1 MYPRC
6 LSGILLSSLL
16 FLFSANSSVWAV
28 GRGLIT
34 IDFDLADGDQGS
46 RVAGGATT
54 GKVYDV
60 QLYYR
65 DILQIVGWSIT
76 IEYDSNAVRYVSAS
90 FQPTDYIP
98 GLLPLV
104 DEQIN
109 YVALGGTVLGS
120 GVSPTEPGVVG
131 TLSFEIQEGFSDSTQ
146 LSITINEFRF
156 EEGGSEKYDVF
167 SAVTITDN
175 ETLRGD
181 FDSSGK
187 VDFTDFFAF
196 ADAFGSTD
204 FMYDLDSSGMVDFDD
219 FFIFA
224 DNFGKDLSTQDP
236 ADPEPQPEPQPEPS
250 DSLGQDLIVEL
261 PGSATME
268 FVWIEP
274 GTFLMGSPET
284 EVGRSEDQTPQHE
297 VTISQGFYLGK
308 YEITQG
314 QWEAVTETAPWVGA
328 DQVRLNPL
336 HPAVNMSWNE
346 VQAFVHQ
353 LNVAVGDSLYRL
365 PTEAEWEY
373 ACRAGTTTPW
383 SSGDD
388 ESLLKDYA
396 WYSESAWNLGLEY
409 AQPVGTKLPNPW
421 GLFDMHANVLEF
433 CQDWYGSYSG
443 ESQLDPAGPTTGSVR
458 IIRSGY
464 YNYDAPLVRS
474 AFRERFLPHFRQFH
488 IGARLLRMANPI
500 PLLGQEK
507 ITVRTPAN
515 LTHEMVLIPAGEFTM
530 GTTFAQ
536 EQWLKDQDV
545 WWDWVLDERPS
556 QQIHVDAF
564 YMDRYE
570 VTNEQYQAFIDA
582 TGGEQLKFANDS
594 GVNGPQQPVV
604 GPDFY
609 DALSYCEWAGLRLPT
624 EEEWEKAARGT
635 DGRVFPWGNEYDCPR
650 LNGDGSECDGF
661 DRTAPVGSFPGGASP
676 YGVMDMAG
684 NVWEWTTGK
693 NAADHRMMKGGS
705 WFNHWR
711 YRRAATRSWVAP
723 DARGNL
729 AHNGFRCARDM
740 D

>member
-1 MYPRC
+1 MFSRC
-6 LSGILLSSLL
+6 LFVVLFSNFL
-16 FLFSANSSVWAV
+16 FLFSVNSSVWAV
-28 GRGLIT
+28 DRGLIT
-34 IDFDLADGDQGS
+34 IDFDLADGDQGI
-46 RVAGGATT
+46 RVAGGATP
-54 GKVYDV
+54 GKTYDL

-65 DILQIVGWSIT
+65 DILQIIGWSIT
-76 IEYDSNAVRYVSAS
+76 IEYDPNAVRYVSGS

-104 DEQIN
+104 DEQTD
-109 YVALGGTVLGS
+109 YVAVGGTLLGS
-120 GVSPTEPGVVG
+120 GTSPTEPGSVG
-131 TLSFEIQEGFSDSTQ
+131 TLSFEIQEGFSDSTH

-167 SAVTITDN
+167 SAVTITDD
-175 ETLRGD
+175 EELRGD

-196 ADAFGSTD
+196 ADAFGTD
-204 FMYDLDSSGMVDFDD
+204 DRVYDLDSSGGVDFDD

-224 DNFGKDLSTQDP
+224 DNFGKELSTQEPVDP
-236 ADPEPQPEPQPEPS
+236 DPQPEPQPEPS
-250 DSLGQDLIVEL
+250 DTLGQDLTVDL
-261 PGSATME
+261 PGGATME
-268 FVWIEP
+268 FVWVDP
-274 GTFLMGSPET
+274 GTFVMGSPET
-284 EVGRSEDQTPQHE
+284 EVGRSDDQTPQHE

-328 DQVRLNPL
+328 DQVRLNPI

-409 AQPVGTKLPNPW
+409 AQPVGAKLPNPW
-421 GLFDMHANVLEF
+421 GLFDMHGNVLEF
-433 CQDWYGSYSG
+433 CQDWYGPYTA
-443 ESQLDPAGPTTGSVR
+443 ESQTDPTGPTTGSVR

-464 YNYDAPLVRS
+464 YDYDAPLVRS

-488 IGARLLRMANPI
+488 IGGRLLRMANPI

-507 ITVRTPAN
+507 ITVRTPAD
-515 LTHEMVLIPAGEFTM
+515 LTHEMVLIPEGEFTM
-530 GTTFAQ
+530 GTTFQQ
-536 EQWLKDQDV
+536 EQALGDV
-545 WWDWVLDERPS
+545 GSFSAWVQDERPAREVALEAYY
-556 QQIHVDAF
+556 IDK
-564 YMDRYE
+564 YE
-570 VTNEQYQAFIDA
+570 VTNAQYQAFVRA
-582 TGGEQLKFANDS
+582 TGRAPSKFADDS
-594 GVNGPQQPVV
+594 EVNTAQQAVVGVN
-604 GPDFY
+604 FY
-609 DALSYCEWAGLRLPT
+609 DALSYCEWAGLHLPT

-635 DGRVFPWGNEYDCPR
+635 DGRVYPWGNEYDCSR
-650 LNGDGSECDGF
+650 LNGSGEDCDGYVVA
-661 DRTAPVGSFPGGASP
+661 APVGSFPVGVSP
-676 YGVMDMAG
+676 YGAMDMAG
-684 NVWEWTTGK
+684 NAWEWTTGE
-693 NAADHRMMKGGS
+693 NGEGLRTIKGGS
-705 WFNHWR
+705 WHNDMLYHR
-711 YRRAATRSWVAP
+711 SATRYWLEP
-723 DARGNL
+723 DYPGSTRHL
-729 AHNGFRCARDM
+729 GFRCARDM